1 MVQFALA
8 LLVAA
13 APAEKAATAVPPAEK
28 AVNLEVKGLPD
39 KTSFTVAELQ
49 ALGSETV
56 EWTMHDQKRS
66 AVGISLDKVLTKAGF
81 SSGPMGKDVSKKEKR
96 SGWKRALIAT
106 ASDGFQ
112 AVFSCAELFPEMGP
126 THAVVAWTVDGKP
139 QEPLRLVVS
148 TDKEPSRSIYK
159 LKSLEVVD
167 LGAK

>member
-1 MVQFALA
+1 MVQLALA
-8 LLVAA
+8 LLLAA
-13 APAEKAATAVPPAEK
+13 NATPAE
-28 AVNLEVKGLPD
+28 NLTVKGLPD

-49 ALGSETV
+49 ALGSENL
-56 EWTMHDQKRS
+56 EWEVHGQKRS
-66 AVGISLDKVLTKAGF
+66 AVGVSLDKVLTKAGF

-96 SGWKRALIAT
+96 RGWKRALIAS
-106 ASDGFQ
+106 ASDSFQ

-126 THAVVAWTVDGKP
+126 THAVLAWSVDGKP

-159 LKSLEVVD
+159 LIRLEVVD